1 MKPERKRA
9 PGGAPGLS
17 LARRNSSTPN
27 HTTPTLR
34 NASARA
40 LERELSIIVMAAHRM
55 AAGYGLAWSDYDRL
69 HEAHQHTIRVL
80 AALRGGE
87 ALQ

>member
-1 MKPERKRA
+1 MQTFGDR
-9 PGGAPGLS
+9 LHS
-17 LARRNSSTPN
+17 NS
-27 HTTPTLR
+27 TTPALR

-40 LERELSIIVMAAHRM
+40 LERELSIIVTAAHQV
-55 AAGYGLAWSDYDRL
+55 AAGYGLHWDDFERV

-87 ALQ
+87 VLT